1 MHGTYQVCLLGS
13 LGSMHVMHVFDTDQT
28 VSTVRYDM
36 EQEGREVM
44 GRTVHGT
51 VRNITHLQHECVQLL
66 YR

>member
-1 MHGTYQVCLLGS
+1 MHGTYQVSLLGS
-13 LGSMHVMHVFDTDQT
+13 LGSMHVMHVFDLRT

-36 EQEGREVM
+36 EQEGRAVM

-51 VRNITHLQHECVQLL
+51 VRNITHLQPECVQLL